1 MSLPTSPT
9 NNQTT
14 VLNGITYQYNSAN
27 SSWTRV
33 PGVITAT
40 TNLIISGTTPAT
52 STNTGALQVYGGV
65 GIGGALWVGTTSY
78 IAGAQ
83 ILTTANVNTFVTSGV
98 SSINAGTDTAVNQT
112 TGAVTI
118 WNTSTLQT
126 ITSRGS
132 STTYAVSITNTNAS
146 TSTTTGALTVSG
158 GMGVGG
164 SVYVGGSTLQVGSGP
179 TGLIIQPM
187 VGGSYGAIYSTNI
200 VPSTTNYT
208 FITDGASPNFN
219 GTNGVFFNVNN
230 VNKLQ
235 VYPTYLNVTPTTAS
249 TSTVTGAL
257 LVAGGVGVGGN
268 VTVGG
273 NLVLPSTGTATTST
287 FGYGSGVISLQNSVL
302 FVSTSTTT
310 TFNNGFT
317 IQSLN
322 SPSGSIYNSTLLV
335 QSNNVYRSGGA
346 DSTFVQFNGG
356 NTQLS
361 VINNNDSL
369 GIQFME
375 TYATGYLGLINTS
388 ASANGVIP
396 NNSFYLMFALAN
408 TGTIGTVVPRISNGT
423 PNFRTII
430 DDGAGSV
437 LIGAGTNFTTT
448 GSLRIN
454 HTTPS
459 TSTTTGALVVS
470 GSAGI
475 GGNFNVGGFIN
486 AIGQIQAQSNFVAN
500 STTLPSLV
508 LNAPGFYAG
517 VIGPV
522 STQTW
527 TIGWGNTGVYAGQ
540 ALTWSTQTVTVPL
553 TSATI
558 STSSGALQVAGGV
571 GVGGSLY
578 VGNRVGWG
586 STGTSVA
593 YQFYNQATGS
603 MDMVFG

>member
-1 MSLPTSPT
+1 MSFPISPT

-40 TNLIISGTTPAT
+40 TTLIISGTTPAT

-83 ILTTANVNTFVTSGV
+83 ILTTATFQAFNTGSV
-98 SSINAGTDTAVNQT
+98 SLIIAGTDTSINSS
-112 TGAVTI
+112 TGVVTI

-158 GMGVGG
+158 GIGVGG
-164 SVYVGGSTLQVGSGP
+164 SVYVGGNTLQVGSGP

-235 VYPTYLNVTPTTAS
+235 VYPTYLNITPTTAS
-249 TSTVTGAL
+249 TST
-257 LVAGGVGVGGN
+257 
-268 VTVGG
+268 
-273 NLVLPSTGTATTST
+273 TT
-287 FGYGSGVISLQNSVL
+287 
-302 FVSTSTTT
+302 
-310 TFNNGFT
+310 
-317 IQSLN
+317 
-322 SPSGSIYNSTLLV
+322 
-335 QSNNVYRSGGA
+335 
-346 DSTFVQFNGG
+346 
-356 NTQLS
+356 
-361 VINNNDSL
+361 
-369 GIQFME
+369 
-375 TYATGYLGLINTS
+375 
-388 ASANGVIP
+388 
-396 NNSFYLMFALAN
+396 
-408 TGTIGTVVPRISNGT
+408 
-423 PNFRTII
+423 
-430 DDGAGSV
+430 
-437 LIGAGTNFTTT
+437 
-448 GSLRIN
+448 
-454 HTTPS
+454 
-459 TSTTTGALVVS
+459 
-470 GSAGI
+470 
-475 GGNFNVGGFIN
+475 
-486 AIGQIQAQSNFVAN
+486 
-500 STTLPSLV
+500 
-508 LNAPGFYAG
+508 
-517 VIGPV
+517 
-522 STQTW
+522 
-527 TIGWGNTGVYAGQ
+527 
-540 ALTWSTQTVTVPL
+540 
-553 TSATI
+553 
-558 STSSGALQVAGGV
+558 GALQVAGGV
-571 GVGGSLY
+571 GVGGGLFVGGVVTATSLVVTSTASSTSTTTGALTVAGGVGIGGGIYAGGDMYLYGNVASPKYLTLSPNTVSGDISSQNVYVRLGNPSSGNPPATAGIQFSNWYGAYSGLSYIQNNNGGAQNGLELYAGAGSLWFGTGGSGAGGAGYIDYSTGNWRVSKTTASTSTNTGALTVAGGVGVGGAVYIGTNSYIANALILTTATVNQYANQTTITAGTDTAVSTSTGNVTIWNTSNLQTITNRGNSTTNVVIINNNTTATSTTTGALVVVGGVGIGGSVY

-586 STGTSVA
+586 SSTGTSVA

>member
-1 MSLPTSPT
+1 MSFPISPT

-40 TNLIISGTTPAT
+40 TTLIISGTTPAT

-83 ILTTANVNTFVTSGV
+83 ILTTATFQAFNTGSV
-98 SSINAGTDTAVNQT
+98 SLIIAGTDTSINSS
-112 TGAVTI
+112 TGVVTI

-158 GMGVGG
+158 GIGVGG
-164 SVYVGGSTLQVGSGP
+164 SVYVGGNTLQVGSGP

-235 VYPTYLNVTPTTAS
+235 VYPTYLNITPTTA
-249 TSTVTGAL
+249 
-257 LVAGGVGVGGN
+257 
-268 VTVGG
+268 
-273 NLVLPSTGTATTST
+273 
-287 FGYGSGVISLQNSVL
+287 
-302 FVSTSTTT
+302 
-310 TFNNGFT
+310 
-317 IQSLN
+317 
-322 SPSGSIYNSTLLV
+322 
-335 QSNNVYRSGGA
+335 
-346 DSTFVQFNGG
+346 
-356 NTQLS
+356 
-361 VINNNDSL
+361 
-369 GIQFME
+369 
-375 TYATGYLGLINTS
+375 
-388 ASANGVIP
+388 
-396 NNSFYLMFALAN
+396 
-408 TGTIGTVVPRISNGT
+408 
-423 PNFRTII
+423 
-430 DDGAGSV
+430 
-437 LIGAGTNFTTT
+437 
-448 GSLRIN
+448 
-454 HTTPS
+454 S
-459 TSTTTGALVVS
+459 TSTTTGALVVA
-470 GSAGI
+470 GGVGI
-475 GGNFNVGGFIN
+475 GGALYVGNTVSATNITVTGSGSSAGNNFLQALIVPNGG
-486 AIGQIQAQSNFVAN
+486 IGVAN
-500 STTLPSLV
+500 NSFFGGTVGFGAAGYTGAIMNIGYGLGQMYLSTNLLGFQTVNTTTTLQIGVNNSFNNGIKLVPATGDVLILNTTSSTSTT
-508 LNAPGFYAG
+508 
-517 VIGPV
+517 
-522 STQTW
+522 T
-527 TIGWGNTGVYAGQ
+527 
-540 ALTWSTQTVTVPL
+540 
-553 TSATI
+553 
-558 STSSGALQVAGGV
+558 GALQVVGGVGIGGALYVGGNAYIGSTVTSGFILGTISGFNSSYSVIWPTAISTPSTSNYGLAIGASDVLINSNARITLGANTANTFRVQSGTPSYTAASGQSTVILSGGLGVTGDSFVNGALGIGSTTSSMSTTTGALIVAGGV
-571 GVGGSLY
+571 GIGGSVY

-586 STGTSVA
+586 SSTGTSVA